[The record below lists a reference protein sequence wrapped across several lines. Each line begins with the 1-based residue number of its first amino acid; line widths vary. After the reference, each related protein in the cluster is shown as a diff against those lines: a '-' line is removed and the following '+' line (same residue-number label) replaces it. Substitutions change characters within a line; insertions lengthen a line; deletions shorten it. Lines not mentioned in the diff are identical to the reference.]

1 MQRNVFTLE
10 RVLHFRKEAEKLRKL
25 EFATAKREYELAEDH
40 LRREEEAI
48 EELNLEFMT
57 RQIEG
62 ISALELQ
69 LYADFFQKKN
79 QDICQQR
86 DEVVKLDRHMVEKK
100 DDLIAAAT
108 DKKIMEELKKKK
120 VKAHEKALADKE
132 QGFLDEIALRNRGL
146 E

>member
-1 MQRNVFTLE
+1 MQRNAFSLE
-10 RVLHFRKEAEKLRKL
+10 RVLDFRKEAEKLRKL
-25 EFATAKREYELAEDH
+25 DFATAKQKYELAEDC

-69 LYADFFQKKN
+69 LYADFFQKKK
-79 QDICQQR
+79 QDIICQR
-86 DEVVKLDRHMVEKK
+86 EEVGKLDRNMVEKK

-120 VKAHEKALADKE
+120 VKAHEKAIAEKE
-132 QGFLDEIALRNRGL
+132 QGFLDEIALRNRGP

>member
-25 EFATAKREYELAEDH
+25 EFATAKQEYELAEDH